1 MTPELPPKK
10 QIEFTKF
17 LHFANL
23 YDELNMVLKERTK
36 KCPKNENIIS
46 LERLSTF
53 ITSQ

>member
-36 KCPKNENIIS
+36 KCTKMKT
-46 LERLSTF
+46 LYLLKDCQRL
-53 ITSQ
+53 